1 MRQGCDCAGAAT
13 PGIGLALALLVLA
26 GLLAV
31 PAAALAQ
38 STDATLSDLELRL
51 AVGDGPLPLNET
63 FAPNTTSY
71 TADSFHYEDT
81 ITIDPTL
88 KDDTAGYVIQ
98 DGDGNTLTDAYPRL
112 EGDDD
117 DAFQATLAVGA
128 NTFKVVVTA
137 EDGNTTKTYTVVVT
151 RAAQATGTAI
161 WSATLTVGGGKGYCD
176 GAGTASACNYGSLSD
191 DDFTLDSTDYV
202 IESIR
207 WGAQGS
213 GTSLHLT
220 LNRIFPAA
228 DLSVLA
234 LEVNGY
240 SFPLSEADSSAENH
254 YLWYGRPPAIG
265 ALSNGTTIT
274 VKLIDTSGTMNA
286 NNVATGQPGIDGT
299 PQVGQTL
306 TATAGNMA
314 DDDGLP
320 TTTFP
325 TGYTFRWV
333 RVVGITETIVGT
345 NSHQYTPVAG
355 DVGRALIV
363 EVSFTDGGNTMET
376 LESDRTG
383 AVVAAQGSCP
393 ADGDWCASLTV
404 GTSTIAG
411 TTRYGYTSSIG
422 SLDNVT
428 IDHGGTTY
436 TVSGINIV
444 DAVADTVQVDL
455 DAFLPLGSV
464 FDLGGQQFTADATSE
479 TSTTGRYEWT
489 LPSEMSWIVG
499 QKVPVS
505 AYLAPI
511 ATRATVDGDRL
522 VLTFAD
528 DLDTDF
534 KPAASAFTITVD
546 GGAGAAPSSVDT
558 VSGNAVTMTLAS
570 AVTSGQVVTIAYA
583 VPMFYP
589 LRDESGIQAPAF
601 AAGDFTVTNNT
612 PAKVVLLDT
621 TLTVAGSGR
630 HIGCSSTSDFECDDQ
645 MAEHTFVSTDAGEVA
660 KTFAIDGLQLSRIE
674 ADGLAYYNMHIWFA
688 GIRELRDYEVN
699 HLVLELDDEAFR
711 FRNADAGGYH
721 LRQWR
726 HVGLRWH
733 IGDTIAVRI
742 LDFPASEGRSM
753 QAPLTGTVQNAPASH
768 DGTSAFSVRLAFSED
783 IDIEP
788 TRLRDDAL
796 KVSHATVS
804 AAARVNGRGDLWE
817 ITLAPTASQAISIQV
832 RGNLACTQAGA
843 ICTATGKKL
852 AANVTHSVAYQAPG
866 GRSTQPQ
873 ATALTAAFENVPEEH
888 DGSGVFTLEL
898 AFSEAVFD
906 GGEDFNRNRAI
917 RDAVRVTGGTV
928 RGGSRAD
935 PDAYDRWILRIGPAG
950 NGDVTVSLP
959 ATTGGCDAAG
969 AICTPDGKA
978 LTDPVSA
985 TIQGPPA
992 LSVADVEVAEGPD
1005 AKLEFTI
1012 TLSRAASGTVTVEAA
1027 TSDGSAVAGDD
1038 YEANSSTKT
1047 FAPGQTT
1054 KVFEVKVIDDDHD
1067 EGSETMTVTLSNPS
1081 GGNAYIAD
1089 GEAVGTITN
1098 DDHMPRAWL
1107 ARFGRTVADQVIDA
1121 VEARMGA
1128 ARAPGTEVSLAGR
1141 RVGAPEDGAE
1151 AREAEAGL
1159 ETLAEWLSG
1168 AGGEEETSALTSRTV
1183 DGRELLGGSSF
1194 ALTAGSAESG
1204 FGSLWGRGA
1213 VSRFDGRKGDFSL
1226 DGAVASALLGADF
1239 TRGRGT
1245 AGLVVAH
1252 SLGEGGYRSPSG
1264 GGEIE
1269 STLTGLYPWGRYA
1282 ASERLSLWGV
1292 AGYGS
1297 GTLTPE
1303 GQAPIETDM
1312 ELTMAALGGRGV
1324 VAEAPPEGGL
1334 ELSLTT
1340 DALVVRT
1347 TSEAVRGR
1355 GGNLA
1360 ASEADA
1366 TRLRLGLEGT
1376 WRGLGTLVPTLEVAA
1391 RHDGGDAETGFGAD
1405 IGGRLVWSDPALGM
1419 QAELAARGLLTHEDG
1434 GLSERGF
1441 AGSLAWDPSPDS
1453 DRGPT
1458 LTLRQAVG
1466 AEARGGMDA
1475 LLRPDTARV
1484 LEAANDDGPDRRRL
1498 EARLGYGIAL
1508 FGGGWTGVPEF
1519 GLGLTEASREY
1530 IHAWRLL
1537 EARDAGLV
1545 FGLDVEGVRNE
1556 KLDGDAAPG
1565 HRVGL
1570 GFGWELAGAR
1580 REDLALRIEASRL
1593 QPANEDPESRI
1604 GVRFSARW

>member
-1 MRQGCDCAGAAT
+1 M
-13 PGIGLALALLVLA
+13 
-26 GLLAV
+26 
-31 PAAALAQ
+31 
-38 STDATLSDLELRL
+38 
-51 AVGDGPLPLNET
+51 
-63 FAPNTTSY
+63 NT
-71 TADSFHYEDT
+71 
-81 ITIDPTL
+81 
-88 KDDTAGYVIQ
+88 
-98 DGDGNTLTDAYPRL
+98 
-112 EGDDD
+112 
-117 DAFQATLAVGA
+117 
-128 NTFKVVVTA
+128 
-137 EDGNTTKTYTVVVT
+137 
-151 RAAQATGTAI
+151 
-161 WSATLTVGGGKGYCD
+161 
-176 GAGTASACNYGSLSD
+176 
-191 DDFTLDSTDYV
+191 
-202 IESIR
+202 
-207 WGAQGS
+207 
-213 GTSLHLT
+213 
-220 LNRIFPAA
+220 
-228 DLSVLA
+228 
-234 LEVNGY
+234 
-240 SFPLSEADSSAENH
+240 
-254 YLWYGRPPAIG
+254 
-265 ALSNGTTIT
+265 
-274 VKLIDTSGTMNA
+274 

-314 DDDGLP
+314 DDDNLP

-333 RVVGITETIVGT
+333 RVVGIIEISVGT

-355 DVGRALIV
+355 DVGKTLRV
-363 EVSFTDGGNTMET
+363 RVSFTDGGNTMET
-376 LESDRTG
+376 LESDKTG

-393 ADGDWCASLTV
+393 AASDWCASLTV
-404 GTSTIAG
+404 GTSTIASI
-411 TTRYGYTSSIG
+411 TRYGYTSSIG
-422 SLDNVT
+422 SLDDVT

-444 DAVADTVQVDL
+444 DAEADTVQVDL

-489 LPSEMSWIVG
+489 LPSDMSWIVG

-511 ATRATVDGDRL
+511 VTGAKVDGDQL
-522 VLTFAD
+522 VLTFAE
-528 DLDTDF
+528 DLDTNF

-558 VSGNAVTMTLAS
+558 ISGNTVTMTLAS
-570 AVTSGQVVTIAYA
+570 AVTSGQAVTIAYA
-583 VPMFYP
+583 VPTWNP
-589 LRDESGIQAPAF
+589 LQDESGVKAPAF

-612 PAKVVLLDT
+612 PAEVVLLDT

-645 MAEHTFVSTDAGEVA
+645 MAEHTFVSTDVGEVA

-674 ADGLAYYNMHIWFA
+674 ADGLPYYNMHIWFA

-699 HLVLELDDEAFR
+699 HLVLELDGEAFR

-726 HVGLRWH
+726 HVGLRWN

-742 LDFPASEGRSM
+742 LDFPASEGRST
-753 QAPLTGTVQNAPASH
+753 QAPLTGTVQNAPVSH

-788 TRLRDDAL
+788 TKLRDDAL

-804 AAARVNGRGDLWE
+804 AAARVNGRDDLWE
-817 ITLAPTASQAISIQV
+817 ITLTPTASQAISIQV

-843 ICTATGKKL
+843 ICTANGKKL

-888 DGSGVFTLEL
+888 DGSRVFTLEL

-906 GGEDFNRNRAI
+906 GSEDFDRNQAI
-917 RDAVRVTGGTV
+917 RYAIQVTGGTV

-935 PDAYDRWILRIGPAG
+935 PDAYDLWTLRIGPAG

-985 TIQGPPA
+985 TIHGPPA
-992 LSVADVEVAEGPD
+992 LSVADAEVAEGPG
-1005 AKLEFTI
+1005 AELEFII
-1012 TLSRAASGTVTVEAA
+1012 TLSRAASGTVTVQAA
-1027 TSDGSAVAGDD
+1027 TSDGSAEAGDD
-1038 YEANSSTKT
+1038 YEAKSKTKT

-1054 KVFEVKVIDDDHD
+1054 KVFRVKVIDDDHD

-1098 DDHMPRAWL
+1098 DDLMPRAWL

-1121 VEARMGA
+1121 VEGRMGA
-1128 ARAPGTEVSLAGR
+1128 TRAPGTEVNVAGQ
-1141 RVGAPEDGAE
+1141 RVGAAGAPEDGAA

-1159 ETLAEWLSG
+1159 ETVAEWLSG
-1168 AGGEEETSALTSRTV
+1168 AGGEEETSALPSRTV
-1183 DGRELLGGSSF
+1183 GGRELLSGSSF

-1204 FGSLWGRGA
+1204 FGALWGRGA
-1213 VSRFDGRKGDFSL
+1213 LTRFDGREGDLSL
-1226 DGAVASALLGADF
+1226 DGEVASALLGADF
-1239 TRGRGT
+1239 TLGRGT

-1252 SLGEGGYRSPSG
+1252 SLGEGGFRSPAG
-1264 GGEIE
+1264 GGAVE
-1269 STLTGLYPWGRYA
+1269 SALTGLYPWGRYA
-1282 ASERLSLWGV
+1282 ASERLSLWGI
-1292 AGYGS
+1292 AGYGA
-1297 GTLTPE
+1297 GTLTLTPE

-1312 ELTMAALGGRGV
+1312 DLTMAALGGRGV
-1324 VAEAPPEGGL
+1324 VAEAPAEGGL
-1334 ELSLTT
+1334 ELSLTS

-1347 TSEAVRGR
+1347 TSEAVRVS
-1355 GGNLA
+1355 GGSLE
-1360 ASEADA
+1360 ASEADV

-1376 WRGLGTLVPTLEVAA
+1376 WRGLGTAGGGTFVPTLEVGV

-1405 IGGRLVWSDPALGM
+1405 IGGRLVWSDPSLGM
-1419 QAELAARGLLTHEDG
+1419 RADLAARGLLTHEDG
-1434 GLSERGF
+1434 SLSDRGF
-1441 AGSLAWDPSPDS
+1441 SGSLAWDPSPDT
-1453 DRGPT
+1453 DRGPK

-1466 AEARGGMDA
+1466 AEATGGMDA
-1475 LLRPDTARV
+1475 LLRPNTARV
-1484 LEAANDDGPDRRRL
+1484 LEAANDDGPDRRTL

-1508 FGGGWTGVPEF
+1508 FGGGWTGVPEVGF
-1519 GLGLTEASREY
+1519 GLTEASREY
-1530 IHAWRLL
+1530 VHAWRLL

-1545 FGLDVEGVRNE
+1545 FGLDVEGRRRESAVDDRE
-1556 KLDGDAAPG
+1556 AE
-1565 HRVGL
+1565 HRIGL
-1570 GFGWELAGAR
+1570 GFGWELVGAQ

-1593 QPANEDPESRI
+1593 LPANEDPESRI
-1604 GVRFSARW
+1604 GVRLSARW